1 MMALLYQADHAG
13 LNQIGMTLRLTTTRV
28 TAHLGQPTSIGF
40 SPLFYADALK
50 NRALSTGHK
59 IDHSSNLEPPLRFA
73 NPLGLTIFDGNQ
85 AIKRA
90 WIHDKQPTWTGRQK
104 SALPIDFVGLYGLCE
119 LHLGHEPTTGTR
131 FQPRQDGETSRNVAR
146 M

>member
-1 MMALLYQADHAG
+1 
-13 LNQIGMTLRLTTTRV
+13 MTLRLTSTRV
-28 TAHLGQPTSIGF
+28 TAHPGRPTSIGF

-85 AIKRA
+85 AIERA
-90 WIHDKQPTWTGRQK
+90 RNLGEQPPLVYSQK
-104 SALPIDFVGLYGLCE
+104 APLPIVFIGFCGLCE

-131 FQPRQDGETSRNVAR
+131 SQPRQDGETSRNVAR